1 MRSRKD
7 VAICLQANREHFFA
21 VWRIIWIQFSRRQG
35 RCNAGTTKSID
46 DALEARELI
55 KANILDNCLME
66 TRDAAVMIAERTH
79 ADVVQ
84 VIGNKFVLF
93 RQNKKKPMI
102 ELPR

>member
-1 MRSRKD
+1 MLTSKQRAFLRGM
-7 VAICLQANREHFFA
+7 ANNLDTIFHVGKGGVTPEL
-21 VWRIIWIQFSRRQG
+21 
-35 RCNAGTTKSID
+35 TKSID